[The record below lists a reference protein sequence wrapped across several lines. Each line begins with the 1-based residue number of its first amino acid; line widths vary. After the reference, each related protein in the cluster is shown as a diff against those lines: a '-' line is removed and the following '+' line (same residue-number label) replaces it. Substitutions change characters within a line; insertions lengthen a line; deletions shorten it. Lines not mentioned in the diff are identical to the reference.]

1 MMHGFFCPRDAARRQ
16 MSLYLTTYFFPKIK
30 HMRKLLLFVMAIL
43 LYAGAA
49 MAQRTITG
57 KVTDEKGSPLPN
69 ASVVVKGTTVGTV
82 TKDDGTYSLNIPSGA
97 RSLIISTVDM
107 DPVEKIIGS
116 GNVVDVTLR
125 PQDRI
130 MSEVVVTA
138 FGIKKNKKELGYG
151 VTQLN
156 NAELTQGHTTN
167 VTNALA
173 AKVPGVRVSGS
184 GGSFTGSGILI
195 RGYTT
200 FTGSN
205 QPLFVVD
212 GIPIDNSGGGSPLQ
226 NGPSVSN
233 RAIDINQE
241 DIESISVLKGPS
253 AAVLY
258 GSRASNG
265 VIVITTKKGKAG
277 QKSSVQFSS
286 NYAVETVNRFP
297 EYQNSYAQGN
307 NGVFSGVA
315 QTSWGPLITG
325 QTVNQYNPVTNAV
338 DLPKPLQA
346 FPNNVKDIFQN
357 GYNLQ
362 NNIAFS
368 GGSDRNTFRFS
379 YGYLK
384 NEGVLANNVLH
395 RHNFSLNVSSRINN
409 YLTVTASAN
418 YSNNRS
424 KRTQQGNQLSN
435 PLFRGWMTPRSYDL
449 KGVAFEDALGNQR
462 YPLGEDHPLWSI
474 KHNRYNDEINRLIG
488 NVGFNF
494 KLTRWLQADYKLGTD
509 VYSTFRHGYDQIGA
523 RGGANTTANG
533 VGGIRENRNN
543 YRSMNSNG
551 FLTATK
557 RFNDFSFVAI
567 AGTEFQQVYTNAAQ
581 LDGKGIIIRD
591 FEQLS
596 NTTTFSPAPS
606 HGSSKTRWLGVYG
619 DFNINYK
626 SIATLNVTLRNDWS
640 STFKIG
646 NNSYLYNGFGGSV
659 NITELLPKLKGRI
672 IENIKLR
679 GNVATVGKAGDFIY
693 ATDSYFGGAGSADGF
708 GPTITFPFNGIQGF
722 ALSNAAGN
730 AELGPEFTT
739 NKEIAL
745 ELNMFKNRLNFE
757 FTHYWQDSRDLIFS
771 VPVSAASGITAV
783 TKNAGDLSNVGVE
796 LAINAVPIRSQTV
809 TWKIDVAFSD
819 FKSKVEKLDV
829 GVTNIFLGG
838 FVTPNIRLVEGDE
851 YGQIYGNA
859 YQRDSKTGKI
869 IVGANGLPLI
879 TSGVQKIGN
888 PNPDYIMG
896 ITNTLTVKNFTLS
909 FLFDYKRGG
918 DMYSRN
924 IADIQRN
931 GVGAETAEFPRF
943 DAGGVA
949 TKPYLFDAVYANGQP
964 NTTYVSA
971 QDYFGN
977 SGKYA
982 AAEGFIYN
990 TTWYRIREASLSYVV
1005 PSSVLAKTPFGS
1017 AEFAVF
1023 GRNLWLRAPDY
1034 PHLDPEQNAL
1044 GISNAQGL
1052 EFNALPQTRSMGVSL
1067 KLSF

>member
-1 MMHGFFCPRDAARRQ
+1 
-16 MSLYLTTYFFPKIK
+16 
-30 HMRKLLLFVMAIL
+30 MRKLLLFVMAIL
-43 LYAGAA
+43 LYAGSL
-49 MAQRTITG
+49 MAQKTITG
-57 KVTDEKGSPLPN
+57 KVTDEKGNPLPN
-69 ASVVVKGTTVGTV
+69 ASVIVKGTTTGTV
-82 TKDDGTYSLNIPSGA
+82 TKDDGTYSLLLPSGA
-97 RSLIISTVDM
+97 KSLIISTVDM
-107 DPVEKIIGS
+107 DPIEKQIGE
-116 GNVVDVTLR
+116 GNVFDVVLR

-138 FGIKKNKKELGYG
+138 FGIRKSKKELGYG

-167 VTNALA
+167 ITNALA

-205 QPLFVVD
+205 QPLFVID

-233 RAIDINQE
+233 RAIDLNQE

-265 VIVITTKKGKAG
+265 VILITTKKGKAG
-277 QKSSVQFSS
+277 QKSSIQFSS
-286 NYAVETVNRFP
+286 NYAIETVNRYP
-297 EYQNSYAQGN
+297 DYQNEYAEGN
-307 NGVFSGVA
+307 NGVFSSAA

-325 QTVNQYNPVTNAV
+325 QVVPQYNPATNAT
-338 DLPKPLQA
+338 DLSKPLQA
-346 FPNNVKDIFQN
+346 FPDNVRDIFQN
-357 GYNLQ
+357 GYNWQ

-368 GGSDRNTFRFS
+368 GGTDKSSFRFS

-384 NEGVLANNVLH
+384 NEGVIEKNVLH
-395 RHNFSLNVSSRINN
+395 RHNLSLNVSSRVNN
-409 YLTVTASAN
+409 YLTVSASAN

-424 KRTQQGNQLSN
+424 TRTQQGNQLSN
-435 PLFRGWMTPRSYDL
+435 PLFRGWFTPRSYDL
-449 KGVAFEDALGNQR
+449 VGVAFEDALGNQR
-462 YPLGEDHPLWSI
+462 YPLGEDHPMWTI
-474 KHNRYNDEINRLIG
+474 KHNRYNDEVNRLIG
-488 NVGFNF
+488 NVGLNF
-494 KLTRWLQADYKLGTD
+494 KLLKWLQADYKLGTD

-523 RGGANTTANG
+523 RGGANTTANA
-533 VGGIRENRNN
+533 VGGIREIRNN
-543 YRSMNSNG
+543 YRSLNSNG
-551 FLTATK
+551 YLTAIK
-557 RFNDFSFVAI
+557 KINDFSGVVVV
-567 AGTEFQQVYTNAAQ
+567 GTEFQQVYGNSSQ
-581 LDGKGIIIRD
+581 MDGKGIIVRD

-596 NTTTFSPAPS
+596 NTTTYTPSPS
-606 HGSSKTRWLGVYG
+606 HGSSKTRWLGLYG
-619 DFNINYK
+619 DININYK
-626 SIATLNVTLRNDWS
+626 SFATLNVTLRNDWA

-646 NNSYLYNGFGGSV
+646 NNSYLYSGFGASV
-659 NITELLPKLKGRI
+659 NITELFPSLKGDI
-672 IENIKLR
+672 VNNIKIR
-679 GNVATVGKAGDFIY
+679 GNMATVGKAGDFIY

-722 ALSNAAGN
+722 SLSNAAGN

-745 ELNMFKNRLNFE
+745 ELAFFKNRLNIE
-757 FTHYWQDSRDLIFS
+757 ATHYWQDSKDLIFS
-771 VPVSAASGITAV
+771 VPVSPASGIGSV
-783 TKNAGDLSNVGVE
+783 TKNAGSLSNIGFE
-796 LAINAVPIRSQTV
+796 FLINAIPIKTPSV
-809 TWKIDVAFSD
+809 TWKIDVSFSD

-838 FVTPNIRLVEGDE
+838 FTTPNIRLVEGDE

-859 YQRDSKTGKI
+859 YQRDSKSGKV

-896 ITNTLTVKNFTLS
+896 ITNTLTVKGFTLTA
-909 FLFDYKRGG
+909 LFDFKRGG
-918 DMYSRN
+918 AQYSRN
-924 IADIQRN
+924 LADLQRN
-931 GVGAETAEFPRF
+931 GVAKETAEFARF
-943 DAGGVA
+943 DGSGNP

-982 AAEGFIYN
+982 AAEGYIYN
-990 TTWYRIREASLSYVV
+990 TTWYRIREASLSYLF
-1005 PSSVLAKTPFGS
+1005 PSDLLKKTPFS
-1017 AEFAVF
+1017 VAEFAVF
-1023 GRNLWLRAPDY
+1023 GRNLWLSAPDY
-1034 PHLDPEQNAL
+1034 PHLDPEQSAL

-1067 KLSF
+1067 RLTF

>member
-1 MMHGFFCPRDAARRQ
+1 
-16 MSLYLTTYFFPKIK
+16 
-30 HMRKLLLFVMAIL
+30 MRKLLLFAMAIL
-43 LYAGAA
+43 LYAGSL
-49 MAQRTITG
+49 MAQKTITG

-69 ASVVVKGTTVGTV
+69 ASVIVKGTTVGTT
-82 TKDDGTYSLNIPSGA
+82 TKEDGTYSLTLPAGA
-97 RSLIISTVDM
+97 KSLIVSTVDM
-107 DPVEKIIGS
+107 DPVEKPIGD
-116 GNVVDVTLR
+116 GTVVDVVLR

-130 MSEVVVTA
+130 MTEVVVTA

-151 VTQLN
+151 VTQLS

-167 VTNALA
+167 ITNALA

-205 QPLFVVD
+205 QPLFVID
-212 GIPIDNSGGGSPLQ
+212 GIPIDNGGGGSPLQ

-286 NYAVETVNRFP
+286 NYSVETVNRFP
-297 EYQNSYAQGN
+297 ELQNQYAQGN
-307 NGVFSGVA
+307 NGIFSGVA
-315 QTSWGPLITG
+315 QTSWGPEIGG
-325 QTVNQYNPVTNAV
+325 QIVNQYNPATNAV
-338 DLPKPLQA
+338 DLAKPLLA
-346 FPNNVKDIFQN
+346 YPNNIKDVFQN
-357 GYNLQ
+357 GYNWQ

-368 GGSDRNTFRFS
+368 GGSDRSTFRFS

-384 NEGVLANNVLH
+384 NEGVIQNNVLY
-395 RHNFSLNVSSRINN
+395 RHNFSLNVSSRVNN
-409 YLTVTASAN
+409 YLTVSASAN

-435 PLFRGWMTPRSYDL
+435 PLFRGWFTPRSYDL

-462 YPLGEDHPLWSI
+462 YPLGEDHPLWTI

-488 NVGFNF
+488 NVGLNF
-494 KLTRWLQADYKLGTD
+494 KLTKWLQADYKLGTD

-533 VGGIRENRNN
+533 VGGIREVRNN
-543 YRSMNSNG
+543 YRSLNSNG

-557 RFNDFSFVAI
+557 RFNDFSVAAI

-596 NTTTFSPAPS
+596 NTTTYTPSPS
-606 HGSSKTRWLGVYG
+606 HGTSKTRWLGVYG

-626 SIATLNVTLRNDWS
+626 SIATLNVTLRNDWA

-646 NNSYLYNGFGGSV
+646 NNSYLYNGIGGSV
-659 NITELLPKLKGRI
+659 NITELFPKMKGRV
-672 IENIKLR
+672 IENLKIR
-679 GNVATVGKAGDFIY
+679 GNVATVGKAGDFVY

-708 GPTITFPFNGIQGF
+708 GPTVTFPFNGIQGF

-745 ELNMFKNRLNFE
+745 ELNMFKSRLNVE

-771 VPVSAASGITAV
+771 VPVSAAAGITAV
-783 TKNAGDLSNVGVE
+783 TKNAGDLSNIGVE
-796 LAINAVPIRSQTV
+796 LAINAIPIKSKSV
-809 TWKIDVAFSD
+809 LWKIDLSFSD

-838 FVTPNIRLVEGDE
+838 FTTPNIRLVVGDE

-859 YQRDSKTGKI
+859 FQKDAKTGKI

-896 ITNTLTVKNFTLS
+896 ITNTVSFKSFTLS
-909 FLFDYKRGG
+909 FLFDFKKGG

-924 IADIQRN
+924 VADIQRN
-931 GVGAETAEFPRF
+931 GVGAETAEFARF
-943 DAGGVA
+943 DGSGNP
-949 TKPYLFDAVYANGQP
+949 TKPYLFDAVYANGSS

-982 AAEGFIYN
+982 AAEGYIYN
-990 TTWYRIREASLSYVV
+990 TTWYRIREASLSYVF
-1005 PSSVLAKTPFGS
+1005 PSTLLGKTPFGS

-1023 GRNLWLRAPDY
+1023 GRNLWLKAPDY

-1067 KLSF
+1067 KLTF

>member
-1 MMHGFFCPRDAARRQ
+1 MGN
-16 MSLYLTTYFFPKIK
+16 L
-30 HMRKLLLFVMAIL
+30 
-43 LYAGAA
+43 
-49 MAQRTITG
+49 MAQKTITG
-57 KVTDEKGSPLPN
+57 KVTDEKGNPLAN
-69 ASVVVKGTTVGTV
+69 ASVIVKGTTVGTV
-82 TKDDGTYSLNIPSGA
+82 TKDDGTYSLNVPAGA
-97 RSLIISTVDM
+97 KALLISTVDM
-107 DPVEKIIGS
+107 NAVEKPIGNS
-116 GNVVDVTLR
+116 NVLDIVLS
-125 PQDRI
+125 PQDKI

-138 FGIKKNKKELGYG
+138 FGIKKDKKTLGYG

-167 VTNALA
+167 ITNALA

-233 RAIDINQE
+233 RAIDLNQE

-265 VIVITTKKGKAG
+265 VIVITTKKGKAS
-277 QKSSVQFSS
+277 QKNSIQFSS
-286 NYAVETVNRFP
+286 NYSVETVNRFP
-297 EYQNSYAQGN
+297 DLQNDYAQGN

-325 QTVNQYNPVTNAV
+325 QTVPQYNPATNAV
-338 DLPKPLQA
+338 DLPGPLKA
-346 FPNNVKDIFQN
+346 YPSNVKDIFQN
-357 GYNLQ
+357 GFNFQ
-362 NNIAFS
+362 SNIAFS
-368 GGSDRNTFRFS
+368 GGNDKSTFRFS

-384 NEGVLANNVLH
+384 NEGVIENNLLQ
-395 RHNFSLNVSSRINN
+395 RHNFSLNVGSRITN
-409 YLTVTASAN
+409 YLTMTASAN
-418 YSNNRS
+418 YSNNKS

-435 PLFRGWMTPRSYDL
+435 PTFRGWITPRSYDL
-449 KGVAFEDALGNQR
+449 KGLAFEDALGNQR
-462 YPLGEDHPLWSI
+462 YPLGEDNPFWTI
-474 KHNRYNDEINRLIG
+474 KHNRFNDEINRLIG
-488 NVGFNF
+488 NVSFNF
-494 KLTRWLQADYKLGTD
+494 KLTKWLQADYKLGTD

-533 VGGIRENRNN
+533 VGGIREVRNN
-543 YRSMNSNG
+543 YRSLNSNG
-551 FLTATK
+551 FFTVTK
-557 RFNDFSFVAI
+557 KFKDFSGVAI
-567 AGTEFQQVYTNAAQ
+567 VGTEFQQIYSNAAQ

-596 NTTTFSPAPS
+596 NTTTYTPSPS
-606 HGSSKTRWLGVYG
+606 SGSSKTRLLGAYG
-619 DFNINYK
+619 DITVSYK
-626 SIATLNVTLRNDWS
+626 SIASLNITLRNDWS
-640 STFKIG
+640 STFKTG
-646 NNSYLYNGFGGSV
+646 NNSYLYNGVGGSV
-659 NITELLPKLKGRI
+659 NITELFPNIKGRV

-679 GNVATVGKAGDFIY
+679 GNIATVGKAGDFVY

-739 NKEIAL
+739 NKEIAI
-745 ELNMFKNRLNFE
+745 ELAFFKGRLNTE

-771 VPVSAASGITAV
+771 VPVSASSGITSV
-783 TKNAGDLSNVGVE
+783 TKNAGDLSNIGVE
-796 LAINAVPIRSQTV
+796 LAINAIPIKSKSV

-859 YQRDSKTGKI
+859 FQRDTKTGKI

-888 PNPDYIMG
+888 PNPDYILG
-896 ITNTLTVKNFTLS
+896 ITNTVSFKSLTLS
-909 FLFDYKRGG
+909 VLFDYKRGG
-918 DMYSRN
+918 DQYSRN
-924 IADIQRN
+924 LGDIQRN
-931 GVGAETAEFPRF
+931 GVGKETAEFPRF
-943 DAGGVA
+943 DAAGVP

-982 AAEGFIYN
+982 AAEGYIFN
-990 TTWYRIREASLSYVV
+990 TTWYRIREASLSYVF
-1005 PSSVLAKTPFGS
+1005 PSSVLSKTPFGS
-1017 AEFAVF
+1017 AEFGVF
-1023 GRNLWLRAPDY
+1023 GRNLWLKAPDY

-1052 EFNALPQTRSMGVSL
+1052 EFNALPQTRSMGVEL
-1067 KLSF
+1067 RLSF

>member
-1 MMHGFFCPRDAARRQ
+1 
-16 MSLYLTTYFFPKIK
+16 
-30 HMRKLLLFVMAIL
+30 MRKLLLFVMAIL
-43 LYAGAA
+43 LYAGSL
-49 MAQRTITG
+49 MAQKTITG
-57 KVTDEKGSPLPN
+57 KVTDEKGNPLPN
-69 ASVVVKGTTVGTV
+69 ASVIVKGTTTGTV
-82 TKDDGTYSLNIPSGA
+82 TKDDGTYSLLLPAGA
-97 RSLIISTVDM
+97 KSLIISTVDM
-107 DPVEKIIGS
+107 DPIEKQIGE
-116 GNVVDVTLR
+116 GNVFDVVLR

-138 FGIKKNKKELGYG
+138 FGIRKSKKELGYG

-167 VTNALA
+167 ITNALA

-205 QPLFVVD
+205 QPLFVID

-233 RAIDINQE
+233 RAIDLNQE

-265 VIVITTKKGKAG
+265 VILITTKKGKAG

-286 NYAVETVNRFP
+286 NYAIETVNRYP
-297 EYQNSYAQGN
+297 DYQNEYAEGN
-307 NGVFSGVA
+307 NGVFSSAA

-325 QTVNQYNPVTNAV
+325 QVVPQYNPATNAT
-338 DLPKPLQA
+338 DLSKPLQA
-346 FPNNVKDIFQN
+346 FPDNVRDIFQN
-357 GYNLQ
+357 GYNWQ

-368 GGSDRNTFRFS
+368 GGTDKSSFRFS

-384 NEGVLANNVLH
+384 NEGVIEKNVLH
-395 RHNFSLNVSSRINN
+395 RHNLSLNVSSRVNN
-409 YLTVTASAN
+409 YLTVSASAN

-424 KRTQQGNQLSN
+424 TRTQQGNQLSN
-435 PLFRGWMTPRSYDL
+435 PLFRGWFTPRSYDL
-449 KGVAFEDALGNQR
+449 VGVAFEDALGNQR
-462 YPLGEDHPLWSI
+462 YPLGEDHPMWTI
-474 KHNRYNDEINRLIG
+474 KHNRYNDEVNRLIG
-488 NVGFNF
+488 NVGLNF
-494 KLTRWLQADYKLGTD
+494 KLLKWLQADYKLGTD

-523 RGGANTTANG
+523 RGGANTTANA
-533 VGGIRENRNN
+533 VGGIREIRNN
-543 YRSMNSNG
+543 YRSLNSNG
-551 FLTATK
+551 YLTAIK
-557 RFNDFSFVAI
+557 KINDFSGVVVV
-567 AGTEFQQVYTNAAQ
+567 GTEFQQVYSNSSQ
-581 LDGKGIIIRD
+581 MDGKGIIVRD

-596 NTTTFSPAPS
+596 NTTTYTPSPS
-606 HGSSKTRWLGVYG
+606 HGSSKTRWLGLYG
-619 DFNINYK
+619 DININYK
-626 SIATLNVTLRNDWS
+626 SFATLNVTLRNDWA

-646 NNSYLYNGFGGSV
+646 NNSYLYSGFGASV
-659 NITELLPKLKGRI
+659 NITELFPSLKGDI
-672 IENIKLR
+672 VNNIKLR
-679 GNVATVGKAGDFIY
+679 GNMATVGKAGDFIY
-693 ATDSYFGGAGSADGF
+693 ATDSYFGGAGSSDGF

-722 ALSNAAGN
+722 SLSNAAGN

-745 ELNMFKNRLNFE
+745 ELAFFKNRLNIE
-757 FTHYWQDSRDLIFS
+757 ATHYWQDSKDLIFS
-771 VPVSAASGITAV
+771 VPVSPASGIGSV
-783 TKNAGDLSNVGVE
+783 TKNAGSLSNIGFE
-796 LAINAVPIRSQTV
+796 FLINAIPIKTPSV
-809 TWKIDVAFSD
+809 TWKIDVSFSD

-838 FVTPNIRLVEGDE
+838 FTTPNIRLVEGDE

-859 YQRDSKTGKI
+859 YQRDSKSGKV

-896 ITNTLTVKNFTLS
+896 ITNTLTVKGFTLTA
-909 FLFDYKRGG
+909 LFDFKRGG
-918 DMYSRN
+918 AQYSRN
-924 IADIQRN
+924 LADLQRN
-931 GVGAETAEFPRF
+931 GVAKETAEFARF
-943 DAGGVA
+943 DGSGNP

-982 AAEGFIYN
+982 AAEGYIYN
-990 TTWYRIREASLSYVV
+990 TTWYRIREASLSYLF
-1005 PSSVLAKTPFGS
+1005 PSDLLKKTPFS
-1017 AEFAVF
+1017 VAEFAVF
-1023 GRNLWLRAPDY
+1023 GRNLWLSAPDY
-1034 PHLDPEQNAL
+1034 PHLDPEQSAL

-1067 KLSF
+1067 RLTF

>member
-1 MMHGFFCPRDAARRQ
+1 
-16 MSLYLTTYFFPKIK
+16 
-30 HMRKLLLFVMAIL
+30 MRKLLLLVMAIL
-43 LYAGAA
+43 LYTGNLI
-49 MAQRTITG
+49 AQKTITG
-57 KVTDEKGSPLPN
+57 KVTDEKGNPLAN
-69 ASVVVKGTTVGTV
+69 ASVIVKGTTIGTV
-82 TKDDGTYSLNIPSGA
+82 TKDDGTYSINVPAGA
-97 RSLIISTVDM
+97 KALLISTVDM
-107 DPVEKIIGS
+107 SAVEKPIGS
-116 GNVVDVTLR
+116 GDTLDIVLS
-125 PQDRI
+125 PQDKV

-138 FGIKKNKKELGYG
+138 FGIKKDKKTLGYG

-233 RAIDINQE
+233 RAIDLNQE

-265 VIVITTKKGKAG
+265 VIVITTKKGRSS
-277 QKSSVQFSS
+277 QKNSIQFSS
-286 NYAVETVNRFP
+286 NYAIETVNRFP
-297 EYQNSYAQGN
+297 DLQNEYAQGN
-307 NGVFSGVA
+307 NGLFSPVA
-315 QTSWGPLITG
+315 QTSWGPRITG
-325 QTVNQYNPVTNAV
+325 QTVTNAYNPVTNANDRTEV
-338 DLPKPLQA
+338 LTAYPS
-346 FPNNVKDIFQN
+346 NVKDIFQN
-357 GYNLQ
+357 GYNWQ

-368 GGSDRNTFRFS
+368 GGTDRNTFRFS

-384 NEGVLANNVLH
+384 NEGVIEKNVLH
-395 RHNFSLNVSSRINN
+395 RHNFSLNVSSRVNS
-409 YLTVTASAN
+409 YLTVSASAN

-424 KRTQQGNQLSN
+424 TRTQQGNQLSN
-435 PLFRGWMTPRSYDL
+435 PLFRGWFTPRTYDL
-449 KGVAFEDALGNQR
+449 KGLAFEDAIGNQR
-462 YPLGEDHPLWSI
+462 YPLGEDHPMWTI

-488 NVGFNF
+488 NVGLNF
-494 KLTRWLQADYKLGTD
+494 KLTKWLQADYKLGTD

-533 VGGIRENRNN
+533 VGGIRETRNN
-543 YRSMNSNG
+543 YRSLNSNG

-557 RFNDFSFVAI
+557 RFNDFSAVAI
-567 AGTEFQQVYTNAAQ
+567 VGTEFQQIYTNGAQ
-581 LDGKGIIIRD
+581 LDGKGIIVRD

-596 NTTTFSPAPS
+596 NTTTFSPSPS
-606 HGSSKTRWLGVYG
+606 HGSSKTRLLGLYG
-619 DFNINYK
+619 DFSVNYK
-626 SIATLNVTLRNDWS
+626 SIASLNVTLRNDWS
-640 STFKIG
+640 STFKPG
-646 NNSYLYNGFGGSV
+646 NNSYLYNGVGGSI
-659 NITELLPKLKGRI
+659 NITELFPTIKGNI

-679 GNVATVGKAGDFIY
+679 GNIATVGKAGDFIY

-730 AELGPEFTT
+730 ADLGPEFTT

-745 ELNMFKNRLNFE
+745 EVALLKGRLNFE
-757 FTHYWQDSRDLIFS
+757 FTRYWQDSRDLIFS
-771 VPVSAASGITAV
+771 VPVSASAGITSV
-783 TKNAGDLSNVGVE
+783 TKNAGDLSNKGIE
-796 LAINAVPIRSQTV
+796 LAINAIPIRSNSV

-819 FKSKVEKLDV
+819 FKSNVEKLDV

-838 FVTPNIRLVEGDE
+838 FTTPNIRLVVGDE

-859 YQRDSKTGKI
+859 FQRDGKTGKI

-888 PNPDYIMG
+888 PNPDYILG
-896 ITNTLTVKNFTLS
+896 VTNTITYKFLTLS
-909 FLFDYKRGG
+909 VLFDYKRGG
-918 DMYSRN
+918 DQYSRN
-924 IADIQRN
+924 LADIQRN
-931 GVGAETAEFPRF
+931 GVGEETAEFSRF
-943 DAGGVA
+943 DAAGVA

-977 SGKYA
+977 SGRYA
-982 AAEGFIYN
+982 AAEGFIFN
-990 TTWYRIREASLSYVV
+990 TTWSRIREASLSFVF
-1005 PSSVLAKTPFGS
+1005 PSSTLSKTPFGS
-1017 AEFAVF
+1017 AEFGVF
-1023 GRNLWLRAPDY
+1023 GRNLWLKAPDY

-1067 KLSF
+1067 RLTF

>member
-1 MMHGFFCPRDAARRQ
+1 
-16 MSLYLTTYFFPKIK
+16 
-30 HMRKLLLFVMAIL
+30 MRKLLLFVMAIL
-43 LYAGAA
+43 LYAGSL
-49 MAQRTITG
+49 MAQKTITG

-69 ASVVVKGTTVGTV
+69 ASVIVKGTTVGTT
-82 TKDDGTYSLNIPSGA
+82 TKEDGSYTLTLPAGA
-97 RSLIISTVDM
+97 KSLIVSTVDM
-107 DPVEKIIGS
+107 DPVEKLIGD
-116 GNVVDVTLR
+116 GPVVDVVLR

-130 MSEVVVTA
+130 MTEVVVTA
-138 FGIKKNKKELGYG
+138 FGIKKNKKDLGYG
-151 VTQLN
+151 VTQLS

-167 VTNALA
+167 ITNALA

-286 NYAVETVNRFP
+286 NYSVETVNRFP
-297 EYQNSYAQGN
+297 ELQNQYAQGN
-307 NGVFSGVA
+307 NGIFSGVA
-315 QTSWGPLITG
+315 QTSWGPEIGG
-325 QTVNQYNPVTNAV
+325 QVVNQYNPATNAI
-338 DLPKPLQA
+338 DLPKPLVA
-346 FPNNVKDIFQN
+346 YPNNIKDVFQN
-357 GYNLQ
+357 GYNWQ

-368 GGSDRNTFRFS
+368 GGTDRSTFRFS

-384 NEGVLANNVLH
+384 NEGVIQNNVLH
-395 RHNFSLNVSSRINN
+395 RHNFSLNVSSRVNN
-409 YLTVTASAN
+409 YLTVSASAN

-435 PLFRGWMTPRSYDL
+435 PLFRGWFTPRTYDL

-462 YPLGEDHPLWSI
+462 YPLGEDHPLWTI
-474 KHNRYNDEINRLIG
+474 KHNRFNDEINRLIG
-488 NVGFNF
+488 NVGLNF
-494 KLTRWLQADYKLGTD
+494 KLTKWLQADYKLGTD

-533 VGGIRENRNN
+533 VGGIREVRNN
-543 YRSMNSNG
+543 YRSLNSNG
-551 FLTATK
+551 FLTATR
-557 RFNDFSFVAI
+557 RFSDFSVAAI
-567 AGTEFQQVYTNAAQ
+567 VGTEFQQVYTNAAQ

-596 NTTTFSPAPS
+596 NTTTYTPSPS
-606 HGSSKTRWLGVYG
+606 HGTSKTRWLGVYG

-626 SIATLNVTLRNDWS
+626 SIATLNVTLRNDWA

-646 NNSYLYNGFGGSV
+646 NNSYLYNGIGGSV
-659 NITELLPKLKGRI
+659 NITELVPKMKGRVI
-672 IENIKLR
+672 DNLKIR
-679 GNVATVGKAGDFIY
+679 GNVATVGKAGDFVY

-708 GPTITFPFNGIQGF
+708 GPTVTFPFNGIQGF

-745 ELNMFKNRLNFE
+745 ELNMFKSRLNIE

-771 VPVSAASGITAV
+771 VPVSAAAGITAV
-783 TKNAGDLSNVGVE
+783 TKNAGDLSNIGVE
-796 LAINAVPIRSQTV
+796 LAINAIPIKSKSV
-809 TWKIDVAFSD
+809 LWKIDLSFSD

-838 FVTPNIRLVEGDE
+838 FTTPNIRLVVGDE

-859 YQRDSKTGKI
+859 FQKDAKTGKI

-896 ITNTLTVKNFTLS
+896 ITNTVSVKSFTLS
-909 FLFDYKRGG
+909 FLFDFKKGG

-924 IADIQRN
+924 VADIQRN
-931 GVGAETAEFPRF
+931 GVGAETAEFARF
-943 DAGGVA
+943 DGSGNP
-949 TKPYLFDAVYANGQP
+949 TKPYLFDAVYANGST

-982 AAEGFIYN
+982 AAEGYIYN
-990 TTWYRIREASLSYVV
+990 TTWYRIREASLSYVF
-1005 PSSVLAKTPFGS
+1005 PSTLLSKTPFGS

-1023 GRNLWLRAPDY
+1023 GRNLWLKAPDY

-1052 EFNALPQTRSMGVSL
+1052 EFNALPQTRSMGVSV
-1067 KLSF
+1067 KLTF

>member
-1 MMHGFFCPRDAARRQ
+1 
-16 MSLYLTTYFFPKIK
+16 
-30 HMRKLLLFVMAIL
+30 MAIL
-43 LYAGAA
+43 LYAGSL
-49 MAQRTITG
+49 MAQKTITG
-57 KVTDEKGSPLPN
+57 KVTDEKGNPLPN
-69 ASVVVKGTTVGTV
+69 ASVIVKGTTTGTV
-82 TKDDGTYSLNIPSGA
+82 TKDDGTYSLLLPAGA
-97 RSLIISTVDM
+97 KSLIISTVDM
-107 DPVEKIIGS
+107 DPIEKQIGE
-116 GNVVDVTLR
+116 GNVFDVVLR

-138 FGIKKNKKELGYG
+138 FGIRKSKKELGYG

-167 VTNALA
+167 ITNALA

-205 QPLFVVD
+205 QPLFVID

-233 RAIDINQE
+233 RAIDLNQE

-265 VIVITTKKGKAG
+265 VILITTKKGKAG

-286 NYAVETVNRFP
+286 NYAIETVNRYP
-297 EYQNSYAQGN
+297 DYQNEYAEGN
-307 NGVFSGVA
+307 NGVFSSAA

-325 QTVNQYNPVTNAV
+325 QVVPQYNPATNAT
-338 DLPKPLQA
+338 DLSKPLQA
-346 FPNNVKDIFQN
+346 FPDNVRDIFQN
-357 GYNLQ
+357 GYNWQ

-368 GGSDRNTFRFS
+368 GGTDRSSFRFS

-384 NEGVLANNVLH
+384 NEGVIEKNVLH
-395 RHNFSLNVSSRINN
+395 RHNLSLNVSSRVNN
-409 YLTVTASAN
+409 YLTVSASAN

-424 KRTQQGNQLSN
+424 TRTQQGNQLSN
-435 PLFRGWMTPRSYDL
+435 PLFRGWFTPRSYDL
-449 KGVAFEDALGNQR
+449 VGVAFEDALGNQR
-462 YPLGEDHPLWSI
+462 YPLGEDHPMWTI
-474 KHNRYNDEINRLIG
+474 KHNRYNDEVNRLIG
-488 NVGFNF
+488 NVGLNF
-494 KLTRWLQADYKLGTD
+494 KLLKWLQADYKLGTD

-533 VGGIRENRNN
+533 VGGIREIRNN
-543 YRSMNSNG
+543 YRSLNSNG
-551 FLTATK
+551 YLTAIK
-557 RFNDFSFVAI
+557 KINDFSGVVVV
-567 AGTEFQQVYTNAAQ
+567 GTEFQQVYGNSSQ
-581 LDGKGIIIRD
+581 MDGKGIIVRD

-596 NTTTFSPAPS
+596 NTTTYTPSPS
-606 HGSSKTRWLGVYG
+606 HGSSKTRWLGLYG
-619 DFNINYK
+619 DININYK
-626 SIATLNVTLRNDWS
+626 SFATLNVTLRNDWA

-646 NNSYLYNGFGGSV
+646 NNSYLYSGFGASV
-659 NITELLPKLKGRI
+659 NITELFPSLKGDI
-672 IENIKLR
+672 VNNIKLR
-679 GNVATVGKAGDFIY
+679 GNMATVGKAGDFIY
-693 ATDSYFGGAGSADGF
+693 ATDSYFGGAGSSDGF

-722 ALSNAAGN
+722 SLSNAAGN

-745 ELNMFKNRLNFE
+745 ELAFFKNRLNIE
-757 FTHYWQDSRDLIFS
+757 ATHYWQDSKDLIFS
-771 VPVSAASGITAV
+771 VPVSPASGIGSV
-783 TKNAGDLSNVGVE
+783 TKNAGSLSNIGFE
-796 LAINAVPIRSQTV
+796 FLINAIPIKTPSV
-809 TWKIDVAFSD
+809 TWKIDVSFSD

-838 FVTPNIRLVEGDE
+838 FTTPNIRLVEGDE

-859 YQRDSKTGKI
+859 YQRDSKSGKV

-896 ITNTLTVKNFTLS
+896 ITNTLTVKGFTLTA
-909 FLFDYKRGG
+909 LFDFKRGG
-918 DMYSRN
+918 AQYSRN
-924 IADIQRN
+924 LADLQRN
-931 GVGAETAEFPRF
+931 GVAKETAEFARF
-943 DAGGVA
+943 DGSGNP

-982 AAEGFIYN
+982 AAEGYIYN
-990 TTWYRIREASLSYVV
+990 TTWYRIREASLSYLF
-1005 PSSVLAKTPFGS
+1005 PSDLLKKTPFS
-1017 AEFAVF
+1017 VAEFAVF
-1023 GRNLWLRAPDY
+1023 GRNLWLSAPDY
-1034 PHLDPEQNAL
+1034 PHLDPEQSAL

-1067 KLSF
+1067 RLTF

>member
-1 MMHGFFCPRDAARRQ
+1 
-16 MSLYLTTYFFPKIK
+16 
-30 HMRKLLLFVMAIL
+30 MAIL
-43 LYAGAA
+43 LYTGSL
-49 MAQRTITG
+49 MAQKTITG

-69 ASVVVKGTTVGTV
+69 ASVIVKGTTVGTT
-82 TKDDGTYSLNIPSGA
+82 TKEDGTYSLMLPAGA
-97 RSLIISTVDM
+97 KSLIVSTVDM
-107 DPVEKIIGS
+107 DPVEKSIGD
-116 GNVVDVTLR
+116 GIVVDVVLR

-130 MSEVVVTA
+130 MTEVVVTA
-138 FGIKKNKKELGYG
+138 FGIRKNKKELGYG
-151 VTQLN
+151 VTQLS

-167 VTNALA
+167 ITNALA

-286 NYAVETVNRFP
+286 NYSVERVNRFP
-297 EYQNSYAQGN
+297 ELQNQYAQGN
-307 NGVFSGVA
+307 NGIFSGVA
-315 QTSWGPLITG
+315 QTSWGPEIGG
-325 QTVNQYNPVTNAV
+325 QIVNQYNPATNAV
-338 DLPKPLQA
+338 DLAKPLLA
-346 FPNNVKDIFQN
+346 YPNNIKDVFQN
-357 GYNLQ
+357 GYNWQ

-368 GGSDRNTFRFS
+368 GGSDRSTFRFS

-384 NEGVLANNVLH
+384 NEGVIQNNVLY
-395 RHNFSLNVSSRINN
+395 RHNFSLNVSSRVNN
-409 YLTVTASAN
+409 YLTVSASAN

-435 PLFRGWMTPRSYDL
+435 PLFRGWFTPRSYDL

-462 YPLGEDHPLWSI
+462 YPLGEDHPLWTI

-488 NVGFNF
+488 NVGLNF
-494 KLTRWLQADYKLGTD
+494 KLTKWLQADYKLGTD

-533 VGGIRENRNN
+533 VGGIREVRNN
-543 YRSMNSNG
+543 YRSLNSNG
-551 FLTATK
+551 FFTATK
-557 RFNDFSFVAI
+557 RFNDFSVVAI

-581 LDGKGIIIRD
+581 LDGKGIIVRD

-596 NTTTFSPAPS
+596 NTTTYTPSPS
-606 HGSSKTRWLGVYG
+606 HGTSKTRWLGLYG

-626 SIATLNVTLRNDWS
+626 SIATFNVTLRNDWA

-646 NNSYLYNGFGGSV
+646 NNSYLYNGIGGSV
-659 NITELLPKLKGRI
+659 NITELFPKMKGRV
-672 IENIKLR
+672 IENMKIR
-679 GNVATVGKAGDFIY
+679 GNVATVGKAGDFVY

-708 GPTITFPFNGIQGF
+708 GPTVTFPFNGIQGF

-745 ELNMFKNRLNFE
+745 ELNMFKNRLNIE
-757 FTHYWQDSRDLIFS
+757 FTHYWQDSKDLIFS
-771 VPVSAASGITAV
+771 VPVSAAAGITAV
-783 TKNAGDLSNVGVE
+783 TKNAGDLSNIGVE
-796 LAINAVPIRSQTV
+796 LAINATPIKSKSV
-809 TWKIDVAFSD
+809 LWKIDLSFSD

-838 FVTPNIRLVEGDE
+838 FTTPNIRLVVGDE

-859 YQRDSKTGKI
+859 FQRDAKTGKI

-896 ITNTLTVKNFTLS
+896 VTNTVSFKSFTFS
-909 FLFDYKRGG
+909 FLFDFKKGG

-924 IADIQRN
+924 VADIQRN

-943 DAGGVA
+943 DGANP
-949 TKPYLFDAVYANGQP
+949 TKPYLFDAVYASGQA

-977 SGKYA
+977 SGRYA
-982 AAEGFIYN
+982 AAEGYIYN
-990 TTWYRIREASLSYVV
+990 TTWYRIREASLSYVF
-1005 PSSVLAKTPFGS
+1005 PSTLLSKTPFGS

-1023 GRNLWLRAPDY
+1023 GRNLWLEAPDY

-1067 KLSF
+1067 KLTF

>member
-1 MMHGFFCPRDAARRQ
+1 
-16 MSLYLTTYFFPKIK
+16 
-30 HMRKLLLFVMAIL
+30 MAIL
-43 LYAGAA
+43 LYAGSL
-49 MAQRTITG
+49 MAQKTITG

-69 ASVVVKGTTVGTV
+69 ASVIVKGTTVGTT
-82 TKDDGTYSLNIPSGA
+82 TKEDGSYTLTLPAGA
-97 RSLIISTVDM
+97 KSLIVSTVDM
-107 DPVEKIIGS
+107 DPVEKLIGD
-116 GNVVDVTLR
+116 GPVVDVVLR

-130 MSEVVVTA
+130 MTEVVVTA
-138 FGIKKNKKELGYG
+138 FGIKKNKKDLGYG
-151 VTQLN
+151 VTQLS

-167 VTNALA
+167 ITNALA

-286 NYAVETVNRFP
+286 NYSVETVNRFP
-297 EYQNSYAQGN
+297 ELQNQYAQGN
-307 NGVFSGVA
+307 NGIFSGVA
-315 QTSWGPLITG
+315 QTSWGPEIGG
-325 QTVNQYNPVTNAV
+325 QVVNQYNPATNAI
-338 DLPKPLQA
+338 DLPKPLVA
-346 FPNNVKDIFQN
+346 YPNNIKDVFQN
-357 GYNLQ
+357 GYNWQ

-368 GGSDRNTFRFS
+368 GGTDRSTFRFS

-384 NEGVLANNVLH
+384 NEGVIQNNVLH
-395 RHNFSLNVSSRINN
+395 RHNFSLNVSSRVNN
-409 YLTVTASAN
+409 YLTVSASAN

-435 PLFRGWMTPRSYDL
+435 PLFRGWFTPRTYDL

-462 YPLGEDHPLWSI
+462 YPLGEDHPLWTI
-474 KHNRYNDEINRLIG
+474 KHNRFNDEINRLIG
-488 NVGFNF
+488 NVGLNF
-494 KLTRWLQADYKLGTD
+494 KLTKWLQADYKLGTD

-533 VGGIRENRNN
+533 VGGIREVRNN
-543 YRSMNSNG
+543 YRSLNSNG
-551 FLTATK
+551 FLTATR
-557 RFNDFSFVAI
+557 RFSDFSVAAI
-567 AGTEFQQVYTNAAQ
+567 VGTEFQQVYTNAAQ

-596 NTTTFSPAPS
+596 NTTTYTPSPS
-606 HGSSKTRWLGVYG
+606 HGTSKTRWLGVYG

-626 SIATLNVTLRNDWS
+626 SIATLNVTLRNDWA

-646 NNSYLYNGFGGSV
+646 NNSYLYNGIGGSV
-659 NITELLPKLKGRI
+659 NITELVPKMKGRVI
-672 IENIKLR
+672 DNLKIR
-679 GNVATVGKAGDFIY
+679 GNVATVGKAGDFVY

-708 GPTITFPFNGIQGF
+708 GPTVTFPFNGIQGF

-745 ELNMFKNRLNFE
+745 ELNMFKSRLNIE

-771 VPVSAASGITAV
+771 VPVSAAAGITAV
-783 TKNAGDLSNVGVE
+783 TKNAGDLSNIGVE
-796 LAINAVPIRSQTV
+796 LAINAIPIKSKSV
-809 TWKIDVAFSD
+809 LWKIDLSFSD

-838 FVTPNIRLVEGDE
+838 FTTPNIRLVVGDE

-859 YQRDSKTGKI
+859 FQKDAKTGKI

-896 ITNTLTVKNFTLS
+896 ITNTVSVKSFTLS
-909 FLFDYKRGG
+909 FLFDFKKGG

-924 IADIQRN
+924 VADIQRN
-931 GVGAETAEFPRF
+931 GVGAETAEFARF
-943 DAGGVA
+943 DGSGNP
-949 TKPYLFDAVYANGQP
+949 TKPYLFDAVYANGST

-982 AAEGFIYN
+982 AAEGYIYN
-990 TTWYRIREASLSYVV
+990 TTWYRIREASLSYVF
-1005 PSSVLAKTPFGS
+1005 PSTLLSKTPFGS

-1023 GRNLWLRAPDY
+1023 GRNLWLKAPDY

-1052 EFNALPQTRSMGVSL
+1052 EFNALPQTRSMGVSV
-1067 KLSF
+1067 KLTF

>member
-1 MMHGFFCPRDAARRQ
+1 
-16 MSLYLTTYFFPKIK
+16 
-30 HMRKLLLFVMAIL
+30 MAIL
-43 LYAGAA
+43 LYSGNL
-49 MAQRTITG
+49 MAQKTITG
-57 KVTDEKGSPLPN
+57 KVTDEKGIPLPN
-69 ASVVVKGTTVGTV
+69 ASVIVKGTTTGTV
-82 TKDDGTYSLNIPSGA
+82 TKDDGSYSLMLPAGA
-97 RSLIISTVDM
+97 KSLIISTVDM
-107 DPVEKIIGS
+107 APIEKQIGD
-116 GNVVDVTLR
+116 GTVFDVMLR

-138 FGIKKNKKELGYG
+138 FGIRKSKKELGYG
-151 VTQLN
+151 VSQLN

-167 VTNALA
+167 ITNALA

-233 RAIDINQE
+233 RAIDLNQE

-265 VIVITTKKGKAG
+265 VILITTKKGKAG
-277 QKSSVQFSS
+277 QKNSIQFSS
-286 NYAVETVNRFP
+286 NYAIETVNRYP
-297 EYQNSYAQGN
+297 EYQNEYAQGN
-307 NGVFSGVA
+307 NGVFAGLA

-325 QTVNQYNPVTNAV
+325 QVVNQYNPATNAI

-357 GYNLQ
+357 GYNWQ
-362 NNIAFS
+362 NNIAFQ
-368 GGSDRNTFRFS
+368 GGTDRSAFRFS

-384 NEGVLANNVLH
+384 NEGVIEKNVLH
-395 RHNFSLNVSSRINN
+395 RHNFSLNVSSRVNN
-409 YLTVTASAN
+409 YLTVSASAN

-424 KRTQQGNQLSN
+424 TRTQQGNQLSN

-462 YPLGEDHPLWSI
+462 YPLGEDHPMWTI

-488 NVGFNF
+488 NVGLNF
-494 KLTRWLQADYKLGTD
+494 KLNKWLQADYKLGTD

-523 RGGANTTANG
+523 RGGANTSANA
-533 VGGIRENRNN
+533 VGGIRETRNN
-543 YRSMNSNG
+543 YRSLNSNG
-551 FLTATK
+551 YLTAIK
-557 RFNDFSFVAI
+557 KINDFSGVFIV
-567 AGTEFQQVYTNAAQ
+567 GTEFQQVYTNAAQ
-581 LDGKGIIIRD
+581 MDGKNIIVRD

-596 NTTTFSPAPS
+596 NTTTYSPAPS
-606 HGSSKTRWLGVYG
+606 HGSSKTRWLGLYG

-626 SIATLNVTLRNDWS
+626 SYATLNVTLRNDWA
-640 STFKIG
+640 STFAIG
-646 NNSYLYNGFGGSV
+646 NNSYLYSGFGATFNVTEIFPSIKG
-659 NITELLPKLKGRI
+659 NIVD
-672 IENIKLR
+672 NIKVR
-679 GNVATVGKAGDFIY
+679 GNVATVGKAGDFVY
-693 ATDSYFGGAGSADGF
+693 ATDSYYGGAGSADGF
-708 GPTITFPFNGIQGF
+708 GPTIAFPFNGIQGF
-722 ALSNAAGN
+722 ALSNTAGN
-730 AELGPEFTT
+730 PELGPEFTT

-745 ELNMFKNRLNFE
+745 EMMFFKGRLGIE
-757 FTHYWQDSRDLIFS
+757 ATHYWQDSRDLIFS
-771 VPVSAASGITAV
+771 VPVSGASGITAV
-783 TKNAGDLSNVGVE
+783 TKNAGDLSNIGFEFLV
-796 LAINAVPIRSQTV
+796 NAVPIRTPSV
-809 TWKIDVAFSD
+809 TWKVDIAFSD

-869 IVGANGLPLI
+869 IVDANGLPLI

-896 ITNTLTVKNFTLS
+896 ITNTVMFKGFT
-909 FLFDYKRGG
+909 FTALFDYKRGG
-918 DMYSRN
+918 DQYSRN

-931 GVGAETAEFPRF
+931 GVGKETAEFPRF
-943 DAGGVA
+943 DAAGNP
-949 TKPYLFDAVYANGQP
+949 TKPYMFDAVYANGQQNLTP
-964 NTTYVSA
+964 VSA

-982 AAEGFIYN
+982 AAEGYIYN
-990 TTWYRIREASLSYVV
+990 TTWYRIREASLAYMF
-1005 PSSVLAKTPFGS
+1005 PSTLLKKTPFS
-1017 AEFAVF
+1017 VAEFAVF
-1023 GRNLWLRAPDY
+1023 GRNLWLKAPDY

-1067 KLSF
+1067 RLTF

>member
-1 MMHGFFCPRDAARRQ
+1 
-16 MSLYLTTYFFPKIK
+16 
-30 HMRKLLLFVMAIL
+30 MRKLLLFAMAIL
-43 LYAGAA
+43 LYTGSL
-49 MAQRTITG
+49 MAQKTITG

-69 ASVVVKGTTVGTV
+69 ASVIVKGTTVGTT
-82 TKDDGTYSLNIPSGA
+82 TKEDGTYSLMLPAGA
-97 RSLIISTVDM
+97 KSLIVSTVDM
-107 DPVEKIIGS
+107 DPVEKSIGD
-116 GNVVDVTLR
+116 GIVVDVVLR

-130 MSEVVVTA
+130 MTEVVVTA
-138 FGIKKNKKELGYG
+138 FGIKKNKKDLGYG
-151 VTQLN
+151 VTQLS

-167 VTNALA
+167 ITNALA

-286 NYAVETVNRFP
+286 NYSVETVNRFP
-297 EYQNSYAQGN
+297 ELQNQYAQGN
-307 NGVFSGVA
+307 NGIFSGVA
-315 QTSWGPLITG
+315 QTSWGPEIGG
-325 QTVNQYNPVTNAV
+325 QIVNQYNPATNAV
-338 DLPKPLQA
+338 DLAKPLLA
-346 FPNNVKDIFQN
+346 YPNNIKDVFQN
-357 GYNLQ
+357 GYNWQ

-368 GGSDRNTFRFS
+368 GGSDRSTFRFS

-384 NEGVLANNVLH
+384 NEGVIQNNVLY
-395 RHNFSLNVSSRINN
+395 RHNFSLNVSSRVNN
-409 YLTVTASAN
+409 YLTVSASAN

-424 KRTQQGNQLSN
+424 TRTQQGNQLSN
-435 PLFRGWMTPRSYDL
+435 PLFRGWFTPRSYDL

-462 YPLGEDHPLWSI
+462 YPLGEDHPLWTI
-474 KHNRYNDEINRLIG
+474 KHNRFNDEINRLIG
-488 NVGFNF
+488 NVGLNF
-494 KLTRWLQADYKLGTD
+494 KLTKWLQADYKLGTD

-533 VGGIRENRNN
+533 VGGIREVRNN
-543 YRSMNSNG
+543 YRSLNSNG
-551 FLTATK
+551 FFTATK
-557 RFNDFSFVAI
+557 RFNDFSIAAI
-567 AGTEFQQVYTNAAQ
+567 VGTEFQQVYTNAAQ

-596 NTTTFSPAPS
+596 NTTTYTPSPS
-606 HGSSKTRWLGVYG
+606 HGTSKTRWLGLYG

-626 SIATLNVTLRNDWS
+626 SIATLNVTLRNDWA

-646 NNSYLYNGFGGSV
+646 NNSYLYNGIGGSV
-659 NITELLPKLKGRI
+659 NITELFPKMKGRV
-672 IENIKLR
+672 IEHMKIR
-679 GNVATVGKAGDFIY
+679 GNVATVGKAGDFVY

-708 GPTITFPFNGIQGF
+708 GPTVTFPFNGIQGF

-730 AELGPEFTT
+730 PELGPEFTT

-745 ELNMFKNRLNFE
+745 ELNMFKSRLNIE
-757 FTHYWQDSRDLIFS
+757 FTHYWQDSKDLIFS
-771 VPVSAASGITAV
+771 VPVSAAAGITAV
-783 TKNAGDLSNVGVE
+783 TKNAGDLSNIGVE
-796 LAINAVPIRSQTV
+796 LAINATPIKTKSV
-809 TWKIDVAFSD
+809 IWKIDLSFSD

-838 FVTPNIRLVEGDE
+838 FTTPNIRLVVGDE

-859 YQRDSKTGKI
+859 FQKDAKTGKI
-869 IVGANGLPLI
+869 IVGSNGLPAI

-896 ITNTLTVKNFTLS
+896 ITNTVSFKSFTLS
-909 FLFDYKRGG
+909 FLFDFKKGG

-924 IADIQRN
+924 VADIQRN

-943 DAGGVA
+943 DGSNP
-949 TKPYLFDAVYANGQP
+949 TKPYLFDAVYASGQP

-982 AAEGFIYN
+982 AAEGYIYN
-990 TTWYRIREASLSYVV
+990 TTWYRIREASLSYVF
-1005 PSSVLAKTPFGS
+1005 PSTLLSKTPFGS

-1023 GRNLWLRAPDY
+1023 GRNLWLEAPDY

-1067 KLSF
+1067 KLTF